1 MLHRSQSSWAWE
13 HSWVCV
19 WLGSEAGG
27 RSCYEHRLGSGRQSP
42 DKALVAFCPLSRD
55 QISPGETQ
63 RSVCVLAS
71 QPGAVPASWRTE
83 SWLLFFFFL
92 FSVYSPQ
99 KVVCN
104 ILEYFCWANCIKQG
118 LSFYTA
124 SGRPSQPSW
133 GIMALALSRSTYRVK
148 IRLPACLPIL
158 FKLKALSIYKSSELK

>member
-1 MLHRSQSSWAWE
+1 MSLCLAGIW
-13 HSWVCV
+13 
-19 WLGSEAGG
+19 GG
-27 RSCYEHRLGSGRQSP
+27 RQILLWAQVRIRETESRQSTCCFLP
-42 DKALVAFCPLSRD
+42 AVKRPNKSRWDTAQRVCPG
-55 QISPGETQ
+55 IST
-63 RSVCVLAS
+63 RSCPCQLKDWVLT
-71 QPGAVPASWRTE
+71 P
-83 SWLLFFFFL
+83 FFFFL